1 MSRCILALDQGTTSS
16 RAIVFDR
23 AGRARAMAQR
33 EFPQHFPKPGWVE
46 HDAGN
51 LWDTT
56 RRVTQQVLAKAGLKA
71 RDIAA
76 VGLTNQRE
84 TTLLWDRATGR
95 PVHRAIVWQDRRTA
109 AACTALRR
117 RGLEPLVQRRT
128 GLLLDPYFSGTKL
141 AWLLDHVPGA
151 RHRAARDLSTSS
163 LQTALNAS
171 TPTPNARLEVD
182 VNQVRSPGAPTRPG
196 AVPPAVRT
204 HTVVAGDTLSGISR
218 RYYGTPDRWQEI
230 LNANRDVLK
239 DDRSLVI
246 GRTIKIP

>member
-1 MSRCILALDQGTTSS
+1 MLFRS
-16 RAIVFDR
+16 
-23 AGRARAMAQR
+23 
-33 EFPQHFPKPGWVE
+33 
-46 HDAGN
+46 
-51 LWDTT
+51 
-56 RRVTQQVLAKAGLKA
+56 
-71 RDIAA
+71 
-76 VGLTNQRE
+76 
-84 TTLLWDRATGR
+84 
-95 PVHRAIVWQDRRTA
+95 
-109 AACTALRR
+109 
-117 RGLEPLVQRRT
+117 VQRRT

-182 VNQVRSPGAPTRPG
+182 VNQVRSAGAPTRPG